1 MLYMRIKEHVHAVG
15 HLGLRGSPL
24 EMCWIHASKILT
36 ENGGGEGGGRKTQ
49 VVWGCSLG
57 HHTTVLVAVLS
68 LLSHKSFFRKTT

>member
-1 MLYMRIKEHVHAVG
+1 MLYMRIKEHVRAVG
-15 HLGLRGSPL
+15 HLGLCGSPL

-36 ENGGGEGGGRKTQ
+36 EKGGVRRKTQ

-57 HHTTVLVAVLS
+57 HHIIVLVAVLS